1 MFSQKKYLKYDF
13 KPMVLNPSL
22 DKDFQSLYLK
32 YGGSETSRPSSNT
45 YESKYLKYKNKY
57 LGLKNQFG
65 GSIGTIDYNGTP
77 IQFPLDFINRTINDL
92 KISLNIKNTKAQLV
106 CFEGKIELTDDCI
119 LTGYHAKE
127 NIEFV
132 NESTKDVTPTNDEEF
147 EAKIVQTIK
156 YWEYLDD
163 LYNKIDKNKSDIK
176 RNVTEKTQQIIDDY
190 MKVKQE
196 EFDRTYPE
204 ITIIKLEES
213 KQTISINLQKNNQFI
228 IEDCAN
234 GSTSAKWELEVSD
247 GLQKMEDIATPEQKV
262 MKIVYKDSELP
273 PGSYYC
279 KYILFKAPTSG
290 NYNII
295 ARHSHGKTNST
306 VNINIIVTE

>member
-1 MFSQKKYLKYDF
+1 MFSQQKYLKYDL
-13 KPMVLNPSL
+13 KNTISIPSL
-22 DKDFQSLYLK
+22 NKDFQSL
-32 YGGSETSRPSSNT
+32 
-45 YESKYLKYKNKY
+45 YLKYKNKY

-65 GSIGTIDYNGTP
+65 GSIGTIKYGDK
-77 IQFPLDFINRTINDL
+77 QQEFPLDFINRTINDL
-92 KISLNIKNTKAQLV
+92 KLSLNIDTKAQLV
-106 CFEGKIELTDDCI
+106 CPEGKIELTDDCI

-132 NESTKDVTPTNDEEF
+132 NESAKDVAPTNDEEF

-163 LYNKIDKNKSDIK
+163 LYDKIDKNKSDIK

-190 MKVKQE
+190 KIVKKE

-204 ITIIKLEES
+204 ITIIQLDES
-213 KQTISINLQKNNQFI
+213 KESITINLQKNNQFI

-234 GSTSAKWELEVSD
+234 GPTGAKWELEVSS
-247 GLQKMEDIATPEQKV
+247 GLQEIENIATPEQKV

-279 KYILFKAPTSG
+279 RYILFKAPTSG
-290 NYNII
+290 NYSII
-295 ARHSHGKTNST
+295 ARHSYQTTNST
-306 VNINIIVTE
+306 MNINIIVT